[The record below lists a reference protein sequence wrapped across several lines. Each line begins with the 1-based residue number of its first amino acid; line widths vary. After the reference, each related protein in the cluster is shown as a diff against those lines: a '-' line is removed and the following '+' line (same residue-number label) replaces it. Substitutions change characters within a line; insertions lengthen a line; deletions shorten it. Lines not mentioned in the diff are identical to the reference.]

1 MGTYTKDNDLV
12 LLLVLS
18 SIETI
23 LFVIALL
30 LLVICVPAGL
40 AVMGGVVLGA
50 VVLCIYVRAYV
61 RDISA
66 DDEKSDNTEDKGSAD
81 EKPEEYREDETDLS
95 ESLFPDLKEH
105 DIIDYE

>member
-1 MGTYTKDNDLV
+1 MGTYTKDKDLV

-50 VVLCIYVRAYV
+50 VVLCIYVR
-61 RDISA
+61 DISA
-66 DDEKSDNTEDKGSAD
+66 DDEKSDNTEDKGYAD
-81 EKPEEYREDETDLS
+81 EKPEEYKEDETDLS

-105 DIIDYE
+105 DIIDSE